1 MPGTKNTRDL
11 QLVDAVLTNLAR
23 AYKPQGMIYD
33 QVFPTIPVELDSGR
47 YPIFD
52 GFFDDDVDNKV
63 SDRALTPE
71 VDFAWSTD
79 TYYCEDYRLKA
90 TITRKEERNAHSV
103 VRLRQTK
110 LEIVLMRMAL
120 RRERRAAAVLK
131 KISAGTPGQL
141 TSGAA
146 PSTNWDQATATIE
159 TDIKT
164 GAMAVRDLTG
174 MVTNTMVIPF
184 KVAYEMA
191 MQEDIRALLR
201 WDVTGTE
208 HKVLELGDRLL
219 PGVIHGHRVIIPGG
233 MYNTA
238 KEGATRSLSDIWGDD
253 VRLLY
258 YPAGGGGW
266 GMPAVAYSFKALPE
280 VVDRW
285 NDNDPPVESVRAWEC
300 LDEKVCAPDMGYE
313 IQDVLS

>member
-11 QLVDAVLTNLAR
+11 QIVDWVMTNLAR

-33 QVFPTIPVELDSGR
+33 QVFPSLSVELDSGR

-79 TYYCEDYRLKA
+79 TYYCEDYRLKS

-120 RRERRAAAVLK
+120 RRERRAASVLK

-146 PSTNWDQATATIE
+146 PSNNWDQNAATIE

-174 MVTNTMVIPF
+174 MVTNTMVVPF

-201 WDVTGTE
+201 WDVTGTP
-208 HKVLELGDRLL
+208 HQVLELGDRLL
-219 PGVIHGHRVIIPGG
+219 PGVIHGHRVVIPGG

-258 YPAGGGGW
+258 YPPNGGGW
-266 GMPAVAYSFKALPE
+266 GIPATAYSFKALPE

-285 NDNDPPVESVRAWEC
+285 TDFDPPVESVRAWEC